1 MQDSVASYLM
11 CQWANASP
19 TPVPP
24 VTCQNDTVDNW
35 VSRVV
40 LNGGS
45 APSDNTKNALC
56 MFMNSLDSEGIT
68 PKIKAM
74 CCLVPDNLI
83 AAVTPLIVGLGADP
97 WTNHNFV
104 DADLTIDG
112 LKGNGI
118 NKYLT
123 IGLAPSLNFSAT
135 SAGVTIYV
143 TQIDLSFDAL
153 EVGASDNVNQL
164 IMLCTRDSGSK
175 YIDWDCFNNT
185 LGAGRIHVINPG
197 GFLGYY
203 SGNRTA
209 ANATAIYLAN
219 SSTPHYVAASAATSG
234 GSPGARVLTAFVLNS
249 SSGLAGYSRQR
260 LSFIA
265 AHSGLTESESA
276 VFNGLIYKMRHDIGG
291 GYV

>member
-1 MQDSVASYLM
+1 M
-11 CQWANASP
+11 
-19 TPVPP
+19 
-24 VTCQNDTVDNW
+24 
-35 VSRVV
+35 
-40 LNGGS
+40 
-45 APSDNTKNALC
+45 
-56 MFMNSLDSEGIT
+56 
-68 PKIKAM
+68 
-74 CCLVPDNLI
+74 
-83 AAVTPLIVGLGADP
+83 
-97 WTNHNFV
+97 
-104 DADLTIDG
+104 
-112 LKGNGI
+112 
-118 NKYLT
+118 
-123 IGLAPSLNFSAT
+123 GLALGKRWPTGT
-135 SAGVTIYV
+135 SDRTRR
-143 TQIDLSFDAL
+143 SP
-153 EVGASDNVNQL
+153 ASRSVCTDSKKLTGSGHPVNK
-164 IMLCTRDSGSK
+164 R
-175 YIDWDCFNNT
+175 YRDWDCFNNT